1 MREIPK
7 DAFAALKAALLDAL
21 NANTNVSGL
30 RIVPPKVS
38 DEDLESAACI
48 ALMSLTKDWVR
59 PNGVQFAARGPGLD
73 EMRWF

>member
-7 DAFAALKAALLDAL
+7 PEFEALKAALVSAL
-21 NANTNVSGL
+21 AANTNVSGL

-38 DEDLESAACI
+38 DDDVQSAACI

-59 PNGVQFAARGPGLD
+59 PNGVQFATHGPGLD